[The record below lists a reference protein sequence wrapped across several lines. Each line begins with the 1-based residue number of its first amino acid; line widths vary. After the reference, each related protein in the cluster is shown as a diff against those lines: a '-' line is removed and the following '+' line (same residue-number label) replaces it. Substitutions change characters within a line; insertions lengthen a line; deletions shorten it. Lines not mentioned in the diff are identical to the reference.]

1 MEDNKEKIEEL
12 EKRIA
17 EWQEELDT
25 VWKDRNTD
33 AAEVER
39 RNLRNL
45 ISRSQ
50 KEIDELNGKVSEE
63 EVKPVE
69 ETIKEIKDLKKVVE

>member
-25 VWKDRNTD
+25 VWKDITQ
-33 AAEVER
+33 
-39 RNLRNL
+39 
-45 ISRSQ
+45 IQQ
-50 KEIDELNGKVSEE
+50 K
-63 EVKPVE
+63 
-69 ETIKEIKDLKKVVE
+69 